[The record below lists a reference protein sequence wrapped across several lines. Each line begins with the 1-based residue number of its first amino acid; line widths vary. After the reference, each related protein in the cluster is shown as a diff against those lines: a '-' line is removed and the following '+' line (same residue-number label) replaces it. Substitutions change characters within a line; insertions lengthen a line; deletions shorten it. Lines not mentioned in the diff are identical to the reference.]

1 MCCVCV
7 QYTPIQM
14 QENQIRRHLTL
25 DPGIC
30 WFPWPYFACCV
41 CFVNNRK
48 IAIPKLRVLFIIW
61 MIQPCWKKKK
71 KLFSS
76 LRLYVDHSAAGTALL
91 SILIYVNHYWIDAI
105 KVSYRYSWSPV
116 HEPYSSFRFLIQC
129 HQSLYL
135 FSKICQ
141 QDLIYMLS

>member
-71 KLFSS
+71 KKNCFPPSGYMLIILRLVQHFCQYWYMLTTIGSMPLKFLTDIHGPQYMNHIVALDFSS
-76 LRLYVDHSAAGTALL
+76 NATKASTYSVK
-91 SILIYVNHYWIDAI
+91 YVN
-105 KVSYRYSWSPV
+105 
-116 HEPYSSFRFLIQC
+116 
-129 HQSLYL
+129 
-135 FSKICQ
+135 KI
-141 QDLIYMLS
+141 